1 MIQGQLGGYVKNK
14 SYDYFFF
21 FFLAGWII
29 LLIDIF
35 VFNRKPV
42 SLARKTDVQIWVTL
56 QINLKGKLKTIS

>member
-1 MIQGQLGGYVKNK
+1 MLKI
-14 SYDYFFF
+14 SPMTTF